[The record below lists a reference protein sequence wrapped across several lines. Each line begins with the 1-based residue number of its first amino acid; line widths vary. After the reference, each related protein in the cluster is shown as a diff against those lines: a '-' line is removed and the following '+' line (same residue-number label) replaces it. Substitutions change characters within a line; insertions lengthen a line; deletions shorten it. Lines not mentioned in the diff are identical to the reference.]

1 MRGPARLVAEFAV
14 RYGTKDEMLEGRGTD
29 VSEKGIG
36 FKGKKIF
43 PEGTSLEVKF
53 SIDSGS
59 AEWFTAQGVVRDVS
73 EERMG
78 VEFVEMLETE
88 RMQLLKAIYRESA
101 SRHRG

>member
-14 RYGTKDEMLEGRGTD
+14 HYGTKEAMVEGRGTD

-36 FKGKKIF
+36 FKGKRIF
-43 PEGTSLEVKF
+43 SEGTSVEVKF
-53 SIDSGS
+53 SIDSGG

-78 VEFVEMLETE
+78 VEFVDMSDAEKM
-88 RMQLLKAIYRESA
+88 RLLKAIYRESA
-101 SRHRG
+101 SRHQG

>member
-1 MRGPARLVAEFAV
+1 MRGAARLVAEFAV

-43 PEGTSLEVKF
+43 PEGTSVEVKF
-53 SIDSGS
+53 SIDSAI

-78 VEFVEMLETE
+78 VEFVDMPETE

-101 SRHRG
+101 LRHRG

>member
-14 RYGTKDEMLEGRGTD
+14 RYGTKDAMVEGTGTD

-36 FKGKKIF
+36 FKGKKTF
-43 PEGTSLEVKF
+43 PEGAPVEVKS
-53 SIDSGS
+53 SIDSGGT
-59 AEWFTAQGVVRDVS
+59 EWFTAQAVVRDVS

-78 VEFVEMLETE
+78 VEFVDMPDTE
-88 RMQLLKAIYRESA
+88 KMRLLNAIYRESA

>member
-14 RYGTKDEMLEGRGTD
+14 QYGTKDEMLEGKGTD
-29 VSEKGIG
+29 VSEKGLG

-53 SIDSGS
+53 SVDSGG

-78 VEFVEMLETE
+78 VEFVDMDEAEKL
-88 RMQLLKAIYRESA
+88 RLLKAIYRESA
-101 SRHRG
+101 SRHRD